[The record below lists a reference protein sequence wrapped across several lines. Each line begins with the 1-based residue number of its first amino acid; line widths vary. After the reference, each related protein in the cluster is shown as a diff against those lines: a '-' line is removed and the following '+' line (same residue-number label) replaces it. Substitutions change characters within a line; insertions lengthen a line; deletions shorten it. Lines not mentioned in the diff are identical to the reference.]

1 MNTVDLLLLALL
13 AAAVVHGLTLGAAA
27 QVISFAGLWGGLAL
41 AAVLAPHVRELG
53 DDPTTRLALLVATL
67 IASPAVTTTA
77 ARVLGVKAWRAIQR
91 ARLGKVDAAAGA
103 LLAATA
109 TLVLSSLVASV
120 IARVPD
126 PTVATAIQ
134 QSEILRTADRVLP
147 PTPALFAR
155 IGRLLDP
162 LGFPD
167 VFAGLE
173 PAPPADLPP
182 PADPVVRAAVAR
194 ARPSV
199 VQIRGEAC
207 GAGQRGSGFVV
218 RPGLVVTNAH
228 VVAGVAR
235 PTIVDRRGVTHRA
248 RAVFFDPRLD
258 LAVLEASTLR
268 APTLGLAPA
277 VDRGAQGAVM
287 GYPHGGP
294 FRAGGAVVLS
304 RRDALGRDIY
314 GRSLTTR
321 TIYLLRAEVEPGNS
335 GGPVVDAAGTVIGVV
350 FARSAANSDIG
361 YALPSDEVTS
371 RIRPALEERR
381 RVSTG
386 ECAA

>member
-1 MNTVDLLLLALL
+1 MNAVDLLLLALL
-13 AAAVVHGLTLGAAA
+13 AAAIGHGLTLGAAA
-27 QVISFAGLWGGLAL
+27 QVISFAGLWGGLAV

-67 IASPAVTTTA
+67 VVVPAGTTTA
-77 ARVLGVKAWRAIQR
+77 ARVLGVRAWRAIQR
-91 ARLGKVDAAAGA
+91 ARLGIVDAAAGA
-103 LLAATA
+103 FLAATA
-109 TLVLSSLVASV
+109 TLILCSLVASV
-120 IARVPD
+120 IAKIPAPAVTTP
-126 PTVATAIQ
+126 IQ
-134 QSEILRTADRVLP
+134 QSTILRTADRVLP
-147 PTPALFAR
+147 PAPAVFAR

-162 LGFPD
+162 LGFPE

-173 PAPPADLPP
+173 PAPPADLPA
-182 PADPVVRAAVAR
+182 PADPVVRAVVGK

-207 GAGQRGSGFVV
+207 GASQRGSGFVV

-228 VVAGVAR
+228 VIAGVAR

-248 RAVFFDPRLD
+248 RAVFFDPRVD
-258 LAVLEASTLR
+258 LAVLEASTLS
-268 APTLGLAPA
+268 APALAFAPA

-304 RRDALGRDIY
+304 RRDAVGRDIY

-321 TIYLLRAEVEPGNS
+321 TIYLLRADVEPGNS
-335 GGPVVDAAGTVIGVV
+335 GGPVVAVDGSVIGVV
-350 FARSAANSDIG
+350 FARSAANPDIG
-361 YALPSDEVTS
+361 YALPSDDVAA
-371 RIRPALEERR
+371 RIGPALEQRR
-381 RVSTG
+381 GVSTG

>member
-13 AAAVVHGLTLGAAA
+13 AAAIVHGLTLGAAV
-27 QVISFAGLWGGLAL
+27 QVISFSGLWGGLAL
-41 AAVLAPHVRELG
+41 AAVLGPHVRELG
-53 DDPTTRLALLVATL
+53 EDPTTRLALLVATL
-67 IASPAVTTTA
+67 IAIPAVTTTA
-77 ARVLGVKAWRAIQR
+77 ARVLGVRAWRAIQR
-91 ARLGKVDAAAGA
+91 ARLGRVDAAAGA

-109 TLVLSSLVASV
+109 MLIVCSLIASV
-120 IARVPD
+120 IARIPA
-126 PTVATAIQ
+126 PTVTTPIQ
-134 QSEILRTADRVLP
+134 QSRILRTADRFLP
-147 PTPALFAR
+147 PAPAVFAR
-155 IGRLLDP
+155 VGRLLDP

-173 PAPPADLPP
+173 PAPPADLPA
-182 PADPVVRAAVAR
+182 PADPVVRAAVGR

-235 PTIVDRRGVTHRA
+235 PMIVDRRGATHRA
-248 RAVFFDPRLD
+248 RAVFFDPRVD

-268 APTLGLAPA
+268 APALGLAPA
-277 VDRGAQGAVM
+277 VDRGAQGAVL

-335 GGPVVDAAGTVIGVV
+335 GGPVVDAGGRVIGVV
-350 FARSAANSDIG
+350 FARSAANPDIG
-361 YALPSDEVTS
+361 YALTSDDVAE
-371 RIRPALEERR
+371 RIRPALEQRR
-381 RVSTG
+381 DVSTG
-386 ECAA
+386 DCAA